1 MWEQLSQAVLD
12 LAASPWALV
21 VLLVCCWVDGFF
33 PPVPS
38 ESLVIA
44 TATLTVA
51 GPGPP
56 LWAVV
61 AVAAAG
67 AFLGDLTAFA
77 IGRRV
82 PVDRLPLLRRGR
94 GLASV
99 EWARRSLERRGGTA
113 VLAARYVPVGRV
125 AVNVAAGAVGFPSR
139 RFVGFA
145 AIAAVTWALWSVLL
159 GVAAGALLHD
169 RPLLAV
175 VVGVVVGTLLGL
187 AVDAVAS
194 RRRRRQAGPTSSTST
209 TGAPA
214 SSLASRSTSA
224 VTAQSRSAAGSSRT

>member
-1 MWEQLSQAVLD
+1 MWEQLAQTVLD

-44 TATLTVA
+44 VATLTVA

-61 AVAAAG
+61 VVAAAG

-82 PVDRLPLLRRGR
+82 PLDRIPVLRRGR
-94 GLASV
+94 GRASV
-99 EWARRSLERRGGTA
+99 EWARRSLEHRGGTA

-125 AVNVAAGAVGFPSR
+125 AVNMAAGAVGFPAR

-145 AIAAVTWALWSVLL
+145 AIAAVAWALWSVLL

-194 RRRRRQAGPTSSTST
+194 RRRRQAAPTSSTST
-209 TGAPA
+209 TGRAR
-214 SSLASRSTSA
+214 L
-224 VTAQSRSAAGSSRT
+224 VAGVEVDHAR

>member
-1 MWEQLSQAVLD
+1 MWEQLSQAGLD

-44 TATLTVA
+44 VATLTVA
-51 GPGPP
+51 GSGRRCGPWWWSRRRGP
-56 LWAVV
+56 SSATSPRSRSGDGCRWTGSRCCAVV
-61 AVAAAG
+61 AVSPACSGPA
-67 AFLGDLTAFA
+67 
-77 IGRRV
+77 
-82 PVDRLPLLRRGR
+82 
-94 GLASV
+94 
-99 EWARRSLERRGGTA
+99 RSLERRGGTA

-125 AVNVAAGAVGFPSR
+125 AVNVAAGAVGFPPR

-145 AIAAVTWALWSVLL
+145 AIAAVAWALWSVLL

-169 RPLLAV
+169 HPLLAV
-175 VVGVVVGTLLGL
+175 VVGVGVGMLLGL

-194 RRRRRQAGPTSSTST
+194 RRRRQAGPTSSTST
-209 TGAPA
+209 TGPPD

-224 VTAQSRSAAGSSRT
+224 VTAQSRSPSGSSRT